1 MDALRH
7 GLAATLVGGLIAL
20 LIGACDDGEYG
31 YDQGARNVACGQ
43 FTSCDTCTPIMG
55 CGWCY
60 TGNGTGT
67 CTDGPQD
74 CSPEPG
80 GGWTWDPSGCRVG
93 AEAGTGGG
101 PGTDASARDAAE
113 DAPADSAGGDTGST
127 SDSGDGAATPS
138 P

>member
-1 MDALRH
+1 MKLLRH
-7 GLAATLVGGLIAL
+7 VLTGALALVAVAL
-20 LIGACDDGEYG
+20 AIGACDDGQYG
-31 YDQGARNVACGQ
+31 YDYGYGPNVACGQ
-43 FTSCDTCTPIMG
+43 FTSCDTCTPIQG

-74 CSPEPG
+74 CSMEPG

-93 AEAGTGGG
+93 AEAGTSG
-101 PGTDASARDAAE
+101 PGPDAAAARDGEGDATE
-113 DAPADSAGGDTGST
+113 DAAGDAPSDVGSR
-127 SDSGDGAATPS
+127 DGAAEAS